1 MTNLRRRRHGSV
13 GTGLPPSPLPR
24 LDARLLLGSAPF
36 GVGSGIA
43 GDCPG
48 AAPANLLHAGEASVF
63 VAGSQLARA
72 LLR

>member
-1 MTNLRRRRHGSV
+1 MTNLRRRRHGSL
-13 GTGLPPSPLPR
+13 GPGRPSPLPR